1 MSPEEFTAVVL
12 LAGYGS
18 RLREVTD
25 EPKSLLPVGD
35 KIILHRHLR
44 AFKTVGIRRVVLV
57 VGYQKDK
64 VIAAAESVG
73 RDLEIRIVANDD
85 YDTKGNGI
93 SLLMGLTA
101 ASGPVVVFDGDL
113 VYSPAILARFL
124 EGDIPNALVTGAASL
139 HDIECTKALVDDEN
153 MIRKTV
159 DKRAVY
165 DEELAE
171 FRFAGE
177 AFGML
182 KFSDE
187 YRLRLLATCER
198 FYADG
203 DRMLLNWENP
213 LNVFLTRHDV
223 ASQFE
228 ESTDWIEIDTPDD
241 YRSAQEMAARLD

>member
-1 MSPEEFTAVVL
+1 MSASDYTAVVL
-12 LAGYGS
+12 LAGFGS
-18 RLREVTD
+18 RLRDVTD

-44 AFKTVGIRRVVLV
+44 AFKTVGIRNVVLV
-57 VGYQKDK
+57 VGYQKQK

-73 RDLEIRIVANDD
+73 RDLNIKIVANDD
-85 YDTKGNGI
+85 YETKGNGV
-93 SLLMGLTA
+93 SLMMGLEA
-101 ASGPVVVFDGDL
+101 ATGPVVVFDGDL

-124 EGDIPNALVTGAASL
+124 EDGIPNALVTGAASL

-171 FRFAGE
+171 FRFVGE

-182 KFSDE
+182 KFSND
-187 YRLRLLATCER
+187 YRLRLWAVCNR
-198 FYADG
+198 FYSDVG
-203 DRMLLNWENP
+203 KLLLNWENP
-213 LNVFLTRHDV
+213 LNIFLVEHGV

-228 ESTDWIEIDTPDD
+228 ESTDWIEIDTPED
-241 YRSAQEMAARLD
+241 YRSAQEMSARLD